1 MTEDEF
7 KDILELSLQ
16 PDSSLMKYYN
26 WYHFGEIDVHINSWN
41 NVMITT
47 ITAQCMEQVVISF
60 CQKSTSGN
68 MYK

>member
-47 ITAQCMEQVVISF
+47 ITLMSF